1 MAKRL
6 QKSSDYSDFF
16 NNLIEICNL
25 RNTTPTALAEK
36 YASKSVLT
44 AWKNG
49 TINTNIVSSLA
60 LELNVSL
67 DYLLTGEEKSP
78 SLLEDEQELLNY
90 YKALPA
96 WEQQRLI
103 GRAAALAE
111 VYEERQQIQMTS
123 VSEDAT
129 EYVTVHYFNDPA
141 SAGTGVE
148 LGAGE
153 CEDMKLQS
161 NTITQ
166 KADIV
171 IRVKGSSME
180 PQFYDND
187 LVVVR
192 LTPSV
197 EVGEIGIF
205 RIGGEKG
212 VIKKKGTDRL
222 ISLNP
227 DYEDIYYDGSEEIDT
242 IGRVV
247 GVLKPEWIIR

>member
-1 MAKRL
+1 MAKKL

-49 TINTNIVSSLA
+49 TINTNIVSNLA

-111 VYEERQQIQMTS
+111 VYEERPPEPKVPVIS
-123 VSEDAT
+123 LYCSDNRV
-129 EYVTVHYFNDPA
+129 
-141 SAGTGVE
+141 SAGLGDE
-148 LGAGE
+148 LYDYE
-153 CEDMKLQS
+153 QWDTIDVIETSQS
-161 NTITQ
+161 R
-166 KADIV
+166 KADFMLIV
-171 IRVKGSSME
+171 DGDSMSPKFSDGDYVLIRQQPAVDIG
-180 PQFYDND
+180 Q
-187 LVVVR
+187 
-192 LTPSV
+192 
-197 EVGEIGIF
+197 IGIF
-205 RIGGEKG
+205 NVDGKG
-212 VIKKKGTDRL
+212 YIKKYEGDHL
-222 ISLNP
+222 VSLNP
-227 DYEDIYYDGSEEIDT
+227 KYEDISLKDKDFRCFGL
-242 IGRVV
+242 VL
-247 GVLKPEWIIR
+247 GVANLA

>member
-1 MAKRL
+1 M
-6 QKSSDYSDFF
+6 S
-16 NNLIEICNL
+16 LINDIILILERKKKKQSELCAYLGINTSTMTNWKN
-25 RNTTPTALAEK
+25 RNTDPPAK
-36 YASKSVLT
+36 YIIPICEFLE
-44 AWKNG
+44 
-49 TINTNIVSSLA
+49 VSP
-60 LELNVSL
+60 
-67 DYLLTGEEKSP
+67 YFLLTGKEKKS
-78 SLLEDEQELLNY
+78 SLLNDEQELLNY

-166 KADIV
+166 KADFV

>member
-1 MAKRL
+1 MVNRIIELIKHKGMSVNAVEKQLGFGNGAIKRFAT
-6 QKSSDYSDFF
+6 SS
-16 NNLIEICNL
+16 
-25 RNTTPTALAEK
+25 P
-36 YASKSVLT
+36 SVD
-44 AWKNG
+44 K
-49 TINTNIVSSLA
+49 IVSLSNF
-60 LELNVSL
+60 LNVSVEYIITGKENAASL
-67 DYLLTGEEKSP
+67 KEDELELLTYYKKIP
-78 SLLEDEQELLNY
+78 HDEQL
-90 YKALPA
+90 K
-96 WEQQRLI
+96 LI
-103 GRAAALAE
+103 GRAETLAD
-111 VYEERQQIQMTS
+111 VYKERQQIKMMS
-123 VSEDAT
+123 ASEDAT
-129 EYVTVHYFNDPA
+129 ECVTVHYFNDPA

-171 IRVKGSSME
+171 IRVKGNSME

>member
-1 MAKRL
+1 M
-6 QKSSDYSDFF
+6 S
-16 NNLIEICNL
+16 LINDIILILERKKKKQSELCAYLGINTSTMTNWKN
-25 RNTTPTALAEK
+25 RNTDPPAK
-36 YASKSVLT
+36 YIIPICEFLE
-44 AWKNG
+44 
-49 TINTNIVSSLA
+49 VSP
-60 LELNVSL
+60 
-67 DYLLTGEEKSP
+67 YFLLTGKEKKS
-78 SLLEDEQELLNY
+78 SLLSDEQELLNY

>member
-1 MAKRL
+1 MSILDRITVLLNGREQQELTNYLKLKKTA
-6 QKSSDYSDFF
+6 YSDWKSGKSESYRKYIVEIAKFF
-16 NNLIEICNL
+16 NVSIDYLVYGKENNLLLPED
-25 RNTTPTALAEK
+25 E
-36 YASKSVLT
+36 
-44 AWKNG
+44 
-49 TINTNIVSSLA
+49 
-60 LELNVSL
+60 LEL
-67 DYLLTGEEKSP
+67 LT
-78 SLLEDEQELLNY
+78 Y
-90 YKALPA
+90 YKKLPNN
-96 WEQQRLI
+96 EQMKLI

-123 VSEDAT
+123 ASEDET

-180 PQFYDND
+180 PQFYDSD